1 MNNDKNKEK
10 NIILGDSVKTNKV
23 VKKDNITNEIYIN
36 NQNLETKD
44 LNYLNKEFL
53 TDINYSSILEEED
66 SFEDFLENIFT
77 QKK

>member
-44 LNYLNKEFL
+44 LNYLNEEFL